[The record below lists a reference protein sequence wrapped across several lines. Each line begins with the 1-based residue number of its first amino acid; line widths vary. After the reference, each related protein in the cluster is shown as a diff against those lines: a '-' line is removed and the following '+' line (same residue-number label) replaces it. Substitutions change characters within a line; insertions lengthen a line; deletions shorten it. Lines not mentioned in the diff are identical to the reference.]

1 MSNKEITDL
10 GWKQITDNIYGID
23 TDKNGIN
30 LSLIM
35 AINEVQKDKCF
46 VVITGEN
53 QKTFFNGY
61 VRNIEDFKLIMELTE
76 INKMIG

>member
-1 MSNKEITDL
+1 
-10 GWKQITDNIYGID
+10 
-23 TDKNGIN
+23 
-30 LSLIM
+30 M